1 MACRTAANA
10 SRVIRSAGRLIRL
23 VKVSMAIA
31 PSSYGEENMSA
42 YLPLVEERYTS
53 CAARLSFRCGR
64 PDGPGSGTM
73 SVAVALPD
81 TFISRHRDDS
91 NHVR

>member
-42 YLPLVEERYTS
+42 YLPLVEKRYT
-53 CAARLSFRCGR
+53 RC
-64 PDGPGSGTM
+64 
-73 SVAVALPD
+73 VAHAL
-81 TFISRHRDDS
+81 ISL
-91 NHVR
+91 